1 MSTQEPLLR
10 STSASGTSQ
19 WTAFKE
25 ELRAIVILCGPAC
38 IQLGFQQ
45 AAIVT
50 NQVFAGSLGAN
61 ALAAGAIGFTVCS
74 RASFMRS
81 TVQHWWTLSV
91 LRLPSGAFM
100 CSTCKNSRGA

>member
-10 STSASGTSQ
+10 TNSGSGTPQ

-45 AAIVT
+45 AIIVT

-61 ALAAGAIGFTVCS
+61 ALAAGAIGFTVS
-74 RASFMRS
+74 IRAILMC
-81 TVQHWWTLSV
+81 WT
-91 LRLPSGAFM
+91 AYD
-100 CSTCKNSRGA
+100 